1 MQINL
6 KISNARV
13 QCYDSAATMPDKESG
28 VTTQVKNN
36 LNENCLHAHFQEQDL
51 PLDVVDMIKN
61 KSSQSDALDIMKVIM
76 CKLLTRCSYETCAYE
91 RKERI
96 TRGSYILTNILEE
109 LNHVLLP

>member
-13 QCYDSAATMPDKESG
+13 QCYDSAATMPGKESG

-36 LNENCLHAHFQEQDL
+36 LNENCLHTHFQEQDL

-76 CKLLTRCSYETCAYE
+76 CKLLTRCSYEICAYE
-91 RKERI
+91 REERI
-96 TRGSYILTNILEE
+96 NRDSYILSNTLD
-109 LNHVLLP
+109 